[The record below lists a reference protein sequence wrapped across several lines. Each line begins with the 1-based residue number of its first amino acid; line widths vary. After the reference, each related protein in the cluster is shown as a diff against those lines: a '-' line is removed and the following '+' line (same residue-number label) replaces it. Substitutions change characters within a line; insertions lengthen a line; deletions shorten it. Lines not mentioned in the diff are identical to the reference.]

1 MIIKVFRLLYNSFIL
16 GIFISI
22 LAFQSEWLEMRVN
35 IGIFIPIV
43 MLLCFAIGGLLEKLG
58 KDHIM
63 ELSLR
68 TTIINLLLCIFIS
81 LGILG
86 LERIQVVPAS
96 ILREGMKVTD
106 ISFDSINV
114 ALLLLLVGGLVLC
127 FFEKDGVKMKSIF
140 NGIKG
145 KVLSIFVI
153 VCLYLFIPPVKY
165 NVNQAVSVL
174 KTIDVNAAR
183 EYILSFGIWAPV
195 VSFLLM
201 ILQSVVAPLPAFI
214 ITFANAG
221 LFGWVKGAILSWSS
235 AMAGAALCYYIAKF
249 LGRSVVEKLTS
260 RTALEK
266 VDQFFKRYG
275 KYAVLIA
282 RLLPF
287 ISFDIV
293 SYAAGLTSMSFW
305 SFFVATGIGQLPATI
320 VYSYIGGMLTGTV
333 KTFVIGLLML
343 FAVSTLI
350 ILVKKMCDDKKKN
363 KVDIL

>member
-1 MIIKVFRLLYNSFIL
+1 MKVFKLLYNSFIW
-16 GIFISI
+16 GIIVAI

-35 IGIFIPIV
+35 IGIFVPLV
-43 MLLCFAIGGLLEKLG
+43 MALCLIIRILLRKVKKENLL
-58 KDHIM
+58 
-63 ELSLR
+63 ELSLKG
-68 TTIINLLLCIFIS
+68 TIINLLVCIAIS

-86 LERIQVVPAS
+86 VERIQVVPAS
-96 ILREGMKVTD
+96 ILREGLKATSL
-106 ISFDSINV
+106 SFNSVNMII
-114 ALLLLLVGGLVLC
+114 LLIVIGGLV
-127 FFEKDGVKMKSIF
+127 FFLFNNEEVEMKNIF
-140 NGIKG
+140 KGIKG
-145 KVLSIFVI
+145 KIISILVI
-153 VCLYLFIPPVKY
+153 ICLYFFIPFVRV
-165 NVNQAVSVL
+165 NVNQAINVL
-174 KTIDVNAAR
+174 KTVDVNAAR
-183 EYILSFGIWAPV
+183 EYILSFGIWAPA

-235 AMAGAALCYYIAKF
+235 AMAGAALCYYIARL
-249 LGRSVVEKLTS
+249 LGRDVVEKLTS

-266 VDQFFKRYG
+266 VDEFFERYG

-305 SFFVATGIGQLPATI
+305 SFFIATGVGQLPATI

-343 FAVSTLI
+343 FALSTLI
-350 ILVKKMCDDKKKN
+350 VLIKKMWDDKKKGS
-363 KVDIL
+363 KVNI